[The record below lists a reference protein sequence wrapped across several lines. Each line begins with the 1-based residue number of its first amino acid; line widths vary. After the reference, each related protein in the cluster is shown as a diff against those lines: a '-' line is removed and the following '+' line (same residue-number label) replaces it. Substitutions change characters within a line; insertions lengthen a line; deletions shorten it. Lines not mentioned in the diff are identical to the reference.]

1 MTQQTKVASHLAMLT
16 RHASERR
23 RRLVEI
29 DQLRGVLVDLQQ
41 SLEQAQQVLA
51 ADLPVTSQRD
61 ADDQL
66 QVLKVKLKEKI
77 IC

>member
-1 MTQQTKVASHLAMLT
+1 MLT

-23 RRLVEI
+23 RRLVEM

-41 SLEQAQQVLA
+41 SLEQAQQVLG

-66 QVLKVKLKEKI
+66 QVLKVK
-77 IC
+77 